1 MNNAQKIREII
12 LDLLKKENKTSSQM
26 LKDLDLNNSLILDMN
41 RRNSMPSADK
51 LGKIAIYLNCSVDY
65 LLGIELKNNGNEQE
79 EKLLNLFNKLDED
92 YKKQAI
98 SKVFQ
103 LVVKMS
109 NEQDEEL
116 NSKKA
121 YIAALGGG
129 VVQIGEDLAKYIR
142 ENAVVDEYKPN
153 NKF

>member
-1 MNNAQKIREII
+1 MDNIKLAQNIKKICKEKRITISELLEKCSLNKNFIYFMEKKNVSPNIDSLYKIADLLNIDISLLFNENYNQNQLKMFELFNI
-12 LDLLKKENKTSSQM
+12 LDEKYQ
-26 LKDLDLNNSLILDMN
+26 
-41 RRNSMPSADK
+41 
-51 LGKIAIYLNCSVDY
+51 
-65 LLGIELKNNGNEQE
+65 NE
-79 EKLLNLFNKLDED
+79 
-92 YKKQAI
+92 AI
-98 SKVFQ
+98 SQVFK

-129 VVQIGEDLAKYIR
+129 VMQIDEDLAKYIE
-142 ENAVVDEYKPN
+142 ENIVVDEYKPN